1 MNLYDLLEQREWEH
15 LPLHKIRP
23 AAKQLLVALDAL
35 KGLGVLH
42 ADIKLDNVMFVN
54 MQDQPLRVK
63 LIDFG
68 CAMMAS
74 QVEQGMEIQPYGYR

>member
-1 MNLYDLLEQREWEH
+1 M
-15 LPLHKIRP
+15 
-23 AAKQLLVALDAL
+23 ALDAL

-42 ADIKLDNVMFVN
+42 TDIKPDNVMFVN
-54 MQDQPLRVK
+54 MKDQPLRVK

-74 QVEQGMEIQPYGYR
+74 QVELGMEIQPWGYQ